1 MKTFICFC
9 LLLICIPLRAQD
21 LHTALEML
29 NRSELP
35 DLLIAQ
41 GLIAVEDSPG
51 DFIRAWNAY
60 RDHRH
65 QIVNSPSPDLLSRLQ
80 QLFAHFHD
88 LRIQGLSAGGAFG
101 NRLSY
106 AVSDLLQPVGRDLAY
121 LQMRAGQVEQSLA
134 TAEQTHAR
142 ALVDWMAR
150 THPTRRLERPVG
162 ITGSIGGVAVA
173 DLEEIRGIPAQI
185 DAPLLIYLACGD
197 YFLAWTVDIGGRIAG
212 AIIPDPWAQID
223 AVLRH
228 LPYLATAAELGSS
241 TRSGRGL
248 RKLGEKALSP
258 EQLND
263 ALHALYLVLF
273 PAPLRSRL
281 SDSERLVI
289 VADDL
294 LHYIP
299 FCALRTAADEY
310 LIQRAEIVY
319 WPSVTGRLLI
329 EDAAHVRS
337 LRRSAASP
345 PLLMGLSQFPASYH
359 REDGD
364 QDLQISFDP
373 LPAAEE
379 EVKTLADIMDASP
392 CIGSQATRIYLLEKG
407 SGSSIIHLAT
417 HGYLDSQYPEQSFL
431 ALSDGLLTARDL
443 YQLDRGIRAEFVMMS
458 ACQTGLGRLHPDSV
472 IGLTNAFLICGANAV
487 GSTLW
492 QIPDA
497 ATASLMLG
505 FYRDLAAG
513 RDLATSLRNAQLQAL
528 DDPAT
533 SAPFNWAAF
542 KITGRA
548 NNPLR

>member
-9 LLLICIPLRAQD
+9 LLLTCIPLRAQD
-21 LHTALEML
+21 LQIALETL

-41 GLIAVEDSPG
+41 GLIAAEDTPG
-51 DFIRAWNAY
+51 DFTRAWNAY
-60 RDHRH
+60 RAHRH
-65 QIVNSPSPDLLSRLQ
+65 QIANSPSPDLLSRLQ
-80 QLFAHFHD
+80 QLFDHFHD

-106 AVSDLLQPVGRDLAY
+106 AVSNLLQPVGRDLAY
-121 LQMRAGQVEQSLA
+121 LQMHAGQVEQSLS

-150 THPTRRLERPVG
+150 THPTRRLERPAG
-162 ITGSIGGVAVA
+162 ITGSVGGVAVA
-173 DLEEIRGIPAQI
+173 DLEEIRNIPSQI
-185 DAPLLIYLACGD
+185 NAPLLIYLACGD
-197 YFLAWTVDIGGRIAG
+197 NFLAWTVGIGGQITG
-212 AIIPDPWAQID
+212 AIIPDPRPQID
-223 AVLRH
+223 AVLQH
-228 LPYLATAAELGSS
+228 LPYLSTAAELGSS

-248 RKLGEKALSP
+248 RKLGQKARNP
-258 EQLND
+258 EQLSN
-263 ALHALYLVLF
+263 ALHALYLALF
-273 PAPLRSRL
+273 PAPLRSCL
-281 SDSERLVI
+281 NDNERLII

-299 FCALRTAADEY
+299 FCALRTGTDEY
-310 LIQRAEIVY
+310 LIQRTELMY

-337 LRRSAASP
+337 LSRSATSP
-345 PLLMGLSQFPASYH
+345 PLLMGLSEFPASYSLEK
-359 REDGD
+359 RDPN
-364 QDLQISFDP
+364 LQISFDP

-379 EVKTLADIMDASP
+379 EVIQLAGIIDASP
-392 CIGSQATRIYLLEKG
+392 FVGNRATRTHLLQKG

-431 ALSDGLLTARDL
+431 ALNDGLLTAGDL
-443 YQLDRGIRAEFVMMS
+443 YQFDRGIRAEFVMMS

-497 ATASLMLG
+497 ATASLMLS

-513 RDLATSLRNAQLQAL
+513 RDLATSLRNAQVQAL
-528 DDPAT
+528 DDPTT
-533 SAPFNWAAF
+533 SLPFNWAAF

-548 NNPLR
+548 DNPLR